1 MQNTRVQGIWGKTLA
16 LKHGFRIGFA

>member
-16 LKHGFRIGFA
+16 LKHVFRIGFA